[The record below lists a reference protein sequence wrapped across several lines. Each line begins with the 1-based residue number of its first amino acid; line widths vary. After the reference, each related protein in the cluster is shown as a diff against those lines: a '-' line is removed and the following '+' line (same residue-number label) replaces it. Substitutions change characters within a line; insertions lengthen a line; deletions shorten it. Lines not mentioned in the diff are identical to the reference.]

1 MATRLEAADRVTLLM
16 SIVPYL
22 ISHNPSSV
30 DDVALTFKITSDQV
44 RELISMLASSGV
56 PGETGTYQH
65 DDLFDI
71 NWDAFLDE
79 GIIELWQHV
88 GISASPRFSAREA
101 ATLVAGLQY
110 VSGIIAETERPA
122 LEALMAKI
130 AAGASAQ
137 PENILIAAVAPPVD
151 VSLIEEAV
159 ARGKRLEFTY
169 SSASGTA
176 QQRSVDPLRL
186 DLVGQTWYLRGF
198 SHERDALRTF
208 RLDRIRNLTVSDL
221 DVVHPVNSVEL
232 PDELFTVSDSDVVAV
247 CAIDED
253 ALSLITD
260 YQAEVIG
267 PHSSDQVRVR
277 IRFGDISGVTRLVA
291 LYPGII
297 TVLEPVEAV
306 NAVTTWVESISLS
319 S

>member
-22 ISHNPSSV
+22 ISHNPSTV
-30 DDVALTFKITSDQV
+30 DDVALTFRITPDQV

-110 VSGIIAETERPA
+110 VSGIITETERPA

-159 ARGKRLEFTY
+159 ATGKRLEFTY

-208 RLDRIRNLTVSDL
+208 RLDRIRNLTMSDL
-221 DVVHPVNSVEL
+221 DVVHLVNSGEL

-247 CAIDED
+247 CAIDEE

-306 NAVTTWVESISLS
+306 SAVTRWVDSISFS

>member
-22 ISHNPSSV
+22 ISHNPSTV
-30 DDVALTFKITSDQV
+30 DDVALTFRITPDQV

-110 VSGIIAETERPA
+110 VSGIITETERPA

-159 ARGKRLEFTY
+159 ATGKRLEFTY

-208 RLDRIRNLTVSDL
+208 RLDRIRNLTMSDL
-221 DVVHPVNSVEL
+221 DVVHLVNSVEL

-247 CAIDED
+247 CAIDEE

-267 PHSSDQVRVR
+267 PYSSDQVRVR

-291 LYPGII
+291 LHPGII

-306 NAVTTWVESISLS
+306 SAVTRWVDSISFS